1 MPSVSGKDL
10 ISDIT
15 EKAGR
20 RLIVLSSIVILV
32 KLYKVDLADMSI
44 LGLSLPSELFDVV
57 SLCLVLYMIYV
68 LVINWLGDLV
78 AYRLWYSESEIW
90 SQFNTNMK
98 LDGSFIKGGTALLQ
112 KIFALEK
119 GSKWPERFEDI
130 PEDIRKEYQDFK
142 TNSELYICRLDA
154 AGQRF
159 SALSKFASFYVWF
172 QAFVLPMM
180 FAGAAIVLLIS
191 CGSFLPPNLGIGT

>member
-20 RLIVLSSIVILV
+20 RLIVLSSLVILI
-32 KLYKVDLADMSI
+32 KLYKVNLEDLSI

-68 LVINWLGDLV
+68 LIINWVGDLA

-90 SQFNTNMK
+90 SQFSTNMK
-98 LDGSFIKGGTALLQ
+98 LDGSFINGGTKLLR
-112 KIFALEK
+112 KLFALEK
-119 GSKWPERFEDI
+119 GGEWPEKFNDI
-130 PEDIRKEYQDFK
+130 PEDVRKEYEDFK
-142 TNSELYICRLDA
+142 INSELYIARLDA
-154 AGQRF
+154 AGKKFGALTKF
-159 SALSKFASFYVWF
+159 SSFYVWF
-172 QAFVLPMM
+172 QAFLLPIV
-180 FAGAAIVLLIS
+180 FSAVAIYLLIR
-191 CGSFLPPNLGIGT
+191 CGSFIPPSLGSGT